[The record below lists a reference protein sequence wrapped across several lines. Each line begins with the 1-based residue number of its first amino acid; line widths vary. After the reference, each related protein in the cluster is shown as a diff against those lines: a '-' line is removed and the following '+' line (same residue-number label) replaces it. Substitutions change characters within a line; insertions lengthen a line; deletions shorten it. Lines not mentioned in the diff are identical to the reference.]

1 MPRDGHVEERHRQT
15 SDKKTPKPQKAARVP
30 FYSTHRRLCPNH
42 PIMASSKA
50 LVGKPCCP
58 CACTNP
64 VPIARQSH
72 FALAG
77 TLPSA
82 NAGAIL
88 EIERFLK
95 HFDQFTRVRT
105 WKRPCQCKVRLS
117 CDWNGIS
124 TCAGR
129 VFQPNLS
136 NSQLEGDLGKS
147 ACWFEQNGS
156 SPCRGARF

>member
-1 MPRDGHVEERHRQT
+1 MLAQLLQSKRAMPRDGHVEERHRQT
-15 SDKKTPKPQKAARVP
+15 SYKKTPKPQKAARVSKP
-30 FYSTHRRLCPNH
+30 CASACTNSVLFNPNH

-50 LVGKPCCP
+50 PVGKPCP

-64 VPIARQSH
+64 VPIARKSH
-72 FALAG
+72 FVLAG

-88 EIERFLK
+88 EIERCLK

-124 TCAGR
+124 ACTGR

-136 NSQLEGDLGKS
+136 NSQL
-147 ACWFEQNGS
+147 
-156 SPCRGARF
+156 